1 MSEDF
6 FEMNWDDQVYYLIE
20 NLKKL
25 KDDLVLPGIDILL
38 KAGETEYA
46 VVLARDHGMIDR
58 AIEIA
63 VSADDYLW
71 AALIAK
77 QSGRREE
84 SERLYQEGLEFYE
97 AMEMYGRAVSAA
109 RALKL
114 PEEKIDELFRKGVA
128 VERRKMDI
136 TRTRDALE
144 NIKSMLEVELLGR
157 EDTLSKEILDS
168 IKKDRLTKERPPED
182 EESEENHGT

>member
-1 MSEDF
+1 MSEDL
-6 FEMNWDDQVYYLIE
+6 FEMSWDDQVSYLIE
-20 NLKKL
+20 NLKTL
-25 KDDLVLPGIDILL
+25 KDDWVEPGINILL
-38 KAGETEYA
+38 QAGETEYA

-97 AMEMYGRAVSAA
+97 AAERYGRAVSAA

-114 PEEKIDELFRKGVA
+114 PQEMIDELYRRGMA
-128 VERRKMDI
+128 VERRKMDLP
-136 TRTRDALE
+136 RTRDALLS
-144 NIKSMLEVELLGR
+144 ISSMLEIELMGK
-157 EDTLSKEILDS
+157 DDALSKEIMDA
-168 IKKDRLTKERPPED
+168 LTKKRQREED
-182 EESEENHGT
+182 EP